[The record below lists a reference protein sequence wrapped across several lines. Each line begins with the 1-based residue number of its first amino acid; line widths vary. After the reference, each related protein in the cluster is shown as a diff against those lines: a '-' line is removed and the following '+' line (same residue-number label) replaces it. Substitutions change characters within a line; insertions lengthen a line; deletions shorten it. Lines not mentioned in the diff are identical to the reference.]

1 MAAQRLLAPLLR
13 LTRFPLIALGLISF
27 VSNLMMLTG
36 PLFMLQV
43 YDRVLASRSIPT
55 LVALTLLVVGLY
67 AFYALLEWLRSRMTA
82 RFAAAFEELTAAQ
95 VFSAAMRM
103 RAAPGTPDPI
113 RDLDTIRGFVA
124 GPGPLALFDLPWL
137 PVYLAIVFMFHPMLG
152 WLAVGGAVIVTGL
165 LLLNERSSRKPAEA
179 LARAIARR
187 QGFADDARA
196 NAEPVLAMGMLAD
209 VTARWRGAAV
219 EASQSQ
225 FGAADLGGFYASVTK
240 AFRLLLQSLVLA
252 MGALL
257 VIEGQL
263 SAGLMIAASVVT
275 SRALAPVEQVVA
287 HWRNF
292 VGARQAG
299 RRIGALLQAAERP
312 APAMELPRPG
322 SKLEVRGLVTG
333 PDPRRAPLVN
343 GVTFSLNAG
352 EALGVLGLSGSGKTS
367 LTRALVGIWP
377 VMSGEV
383 RLDGSELAHYDWT
396 RLGPAIGYL
405 PQVVDLFDGTVAQ
418 NIGRFSPDATSSAVL
433 RAAQLAQVHDLIAG
447 LPDGYDTQLGPRGAS
462 LSAGQRQRIGL
473 ARALFGDPFLL
484 VLDEPNSNLD
494 HEGDMALQGAL
505 GDAKRRGAIVI
516 IVAHRPSAIGVAD
529 KLLYLQDGRQVAFGA
544 KAEVLERIAAPATP
558 LPARRA
564 NG

>member
-1 MAAQRLLAPLLR
+1 MAGDRLLAPLLR
-13 LTRFPLIALGLISF
+13 LTRFPLVALGLISL
-27 VSNLMMLTG
+27 VSNLLMLTG

-43 YDRVLASRSIPT
+43 YDRVLASRSVPT
-55 LVALTLLVVGLY
+55 LVALTLLVVGLF

-82 RFAAAFEELTAAQ
+82 RFAAAFEALTAAP
-95 VFSAAMRM
+95 VFSAALRL

-137 PVYLAIVFMFHPMLG
+137 PVYLAIVFLFHPSLG
-152 WLAVGGAVIVTGL
+152 WLAVGGAVVVTGL
-165 LLLNERSSRKPAEA
+165 LLLNERASRRPAEA
-179 LARAIARR
+179 LARALARR

-196 NAEPVLAMGMLAD
+196 NAEPVLAMGMLGD

-219 EASQSQ
+219 AAAQSQ
-225 FGAADLGGFYASVTK
+225 FGAADLGGLYAAATK

-252 MGALL
+252 LGALL

-287 HWRNF
+287 HWRGF
-292 VGARQAG
+292 VAARQAG
-299 RRIGALLQAAERP
+299 RRIGALLAAAERP
-312 APAMELPRPG
+312 ARELELPRP
-322 SKLEVRGLVTG
+322 KERLEVRGLVTG
-333 PDPRRAPLVN
+333 PEPRRVLVN
-343 GVTFSLNAG
+343 GVTFTLEAG

-367 LTRALVGIWP
+367 LSRALVGVWP
-377 VMSGEV
+377 VLAGEV
-383 RLDGSELAHYDWT
+383 RLDGAELGHYDWA

-418 NIGRFSPDATSSAVL
+418 NIGRFRPDATSEAVL
-433 RAAQLAQVHDLIAG
+433 RAARLAEVHELVSA
-447 LPDGYDTQLGPRGAS
+447 LPDGYDTPLGPRGAA

-473 ARALFGDPFLL
+473 ARALFGDPFLI
-484 VLDEPNSNLD
+484 VLDEPNANLD
-494 HEGDMALQGAL
+494 HEGDLALQAAL
-505 GDAKRRGAIVI
+505 GAAKRRGAIVI
-516 IVAHRPSAIGVAD
+516 IVAHRPSAIGIAD
-529 KLLYLQDGRQVAFGA
+529 KLLYLQDGRQVAFGS

-558 LPARRA
+558 LPVRRA

>member
-1 MAAQRLLAPLLR
+1 MAGDRLLAPLLR
-13 LTRFPLIALGLISF
+13 LTRLPLVALGLISL

-43 YDRVLASRSIPT
+43 YDRVLASRSVPT

-82 RFAAAFEELTAAQ
+82 RFAAAFEELAAAP
-95 VFSAAMRM
+95 VFSATLRM
-103 RAAPGTPDPI
+103 RAAPGAPDPI
-113 RDLDTIRGFVA
+113 RDLDTVRGFVA

-137 PVYLAIVFMFHPMLG
+137 PVYLAIVFLFHPSLG
-152 WLAVGGAVIVTGL
+152 WLAVGGAVVVTVL
-165 LLLNERSSRKPAEA
+165 LLLNERSSRRPAEA
-179 LARAIARR
+179 LARALARR
-187 QGFADDARA
+187 QGFADDARS
-196 NAEPVLAMGMLAD
+196 NAEPVLAMGMLGD
-209 VTARWRGAAV
+209 VTARWSAAAM
-219 EASQSQ
+219 EAARSQ
-225 FGAADLGGFYASVTK
+225 FGAADRGGLYASVTK

-252 MGALL
+252 LGALL

-292 VGARQAG
+292 VAARQAG
-299 RRIGALLQAAERP
+299 RRIGTLLAAAERP
-312 APAMELPRPG
+312 GPAMKLPRPRAR
-322 SKLEVRGLVTG
+322 LEVRGLVTG
-333 PDPRRAPLVN
+333 PDPRRVLLN
-343 GVTFSLNAG
+343 GVSFTLEAG

-367 LTRALVGIWP
+367 LARALVGVWP
-377 VMSGEV
+377 VVAGEV
-383 RLDGSELAHYDWT
+383 RLDGSELAHYDWA

-405 PQVVDLFDGTVAQ
+405 PQVVDLFDGTVAE
-418 NIGRFSPDATSSAVL
+418 NIGRFSPGATSEAVL
-433 RAAQLAQVHDLIAG
+433 RAARLAQVHELIAA
-447 LPDGYDTQLGPRGAS
+447 LPDGYDTMLGPRGAA

-473 ARALFGDPFLL
+473 ARALFSDPFLL

-494 HEGDMALQGAL
+494 HEGDMALQAAL
-505 GDAKRRGAIVI
+505 GEAKRRGAIVV

-529 KLLYLQDGRQVAFGA
+529 KLLYLQDGRQVAFGP
-544 KAEVLERIAAPATP
+544 KAEVLQRISAPATP
-558 LPARRA
+558 LPRRA

>member
-1 MAAQRLLAPLLR
+1 MAGDRLLAPLLR
-13 LTRFPLIALGLISF
+13 LTRFPIVALGLISL

-67 AFYALLEWLRSRMTA
+67 AFYALLEWLRGRMTA
-82 RFAAAFEELTAAQ
+82 RFAAAFEELTAEP

-137 PVYLAIVFMFHPMLG
+137 PVYLAIVFLFHPMLG
-152 WLAVGGAVIVTGL
+152 WLAVGGPVVVTIL
-165 LLLNERSSRKPAEA
+165 LLLNERASRKPSEA
-179 LARAIARR
+179 LSRALARR
-187 QGFADDARA
+187 QGLADDARV
-196 NAEPVLAMGMLAD
+196 NAEPVLAMGMLGD
-209 VTARWRGAAV
+209 ITARWRRAAID
-219 EASQSQ
+219 AAQSQ
-225 FGAADLGGFYASVTK
+225 FGAADLGGFYSSITK

-252 MGALL
+252 LGAYL

-287 HWRNF
+287 HWRGF
-292 VGARQAG
+292 VAARQAG
-299 RRIGALLQAAERP
+299 RRIGALLQTSHRTL
-312 APAMELPRPG
+312 PAMQLPRPAER
-322 SKLEVRGLVTG
+322 LDVRGLVTG
-333 PDPRRAPLVN
+333 PDPRRVLVN
-343 GVTFSLNAG
+343 GVTFSLRAG
-352 EALGVLGLSGSGKTS
+352 EGLGVLGLSGSGKTS
-367 LTRALVGIWP
+367 LTRALVGVWP
-377 VMSGEV
+377 VLAGEV
-383 RLDGSELAHYDWT
+383 RLDRSELAHYDWSQ
-396 RLGPAIGYL
+396 LGPAIGYL

-418 NIGRFSPDATSSAVL
+418 NIGRFSPDATSEAVL
-433 RAAQLAQVHDLIAG
+433 RAARQAQVHEMIAA
-447 LPDGYDTQLGPRGAS
+447 LPDGYDTQLGPRGAA

-473 ARALFGDPFLL
+473 ARALFGDPFLI

-494 HEGDMALQGAL
+494 HEGDMALQASL
-505 GDAKRRGAIVI
+505 SEAKRRGAIVI

-529 KLLYLQDGRQVAFGA
+529 KLLYLQEGRQVAFGA